1 MLFKRLAREEANSDY
16 IFPTE
21 LHICLEEIEQILGIK
36 LEFFIDDLG
45 ETYDALIETKNGIH
59 IAFVCRKAHKYQHL
73 IIGVE
78 EKVFRTNKDYRTLLE
93 NELSLLGIPVDTF
106 YYFNPPRDS

>member
-21 LHICLEEIEQILGIK
+21 LHISLEEIEQILGIK

-45 ETYDALIETKNGIH
+45 ETYDALIETKNGIR
-59 IAFVCRKAHKYQHL
+59 IAFVCRKAHNYKYL

-78 EKVFRTNKDYRTLLE
+78 EKIFRTNKDYRTLLE
-93 NELSLLGIPVDTF
+93 NELLLLGIPVDKLD
-106 YYFNPPRDS
+106 YYSGC